1 MRKLL
6 IVSLLVL
13 SACSTSTPTQK
24 QQAKVD
30 RANRPQID
38 IMQTSA
44 VPIAARYV
52 DGGVSVQYAV
62 RIGNPA
68 ARDIT
73 LRRLTIQSVGQGA
86 YTVNAYSVP
95 FNVAVMAANKAQVQ
109 FWVPAYTGMSI
120 VGANGP
126 VTVRVVGEFDSTDG
140 RIQEVVTRVVNTRAS
155 TTGQ

>member
-1 MRKLL
+1 MRKIL
-6 IVSLLVL
+6 IASLLVL
-13 SACSTSTPTQK
+13 SACSTSTPAQK

-44 VPIAARYV
+44 VAIAARYV
-52 DGGVSVQYAV
+52 EGGVSVQYAV

-68 ARDIT
+68 AHEIR
-73 LRRLTIQSVGQGA
+73 LRRLTIQSVGDGA
-86 YTVNAYSVP
+86 YTVEAYSVP
-95 FNVAVMAANKAQVQ
+95 FNVAVDAANKAQVR
-109 FWVPAYTGMSI
+109 FWVPAYTGTSL

-126 VTVRVVGEFDSTDG
+126 VTVRVVGEFDSTRG

-155 TTGQ
+155 VNGQ